1 MSWTS
6 EDLKYKMCKL
16 QEFGILSGLHFFP
29 LIYGI
34 CVICSVHHLICDI
47 CFYNEICEWLPF
59 LFSFLMWAF
68 YDRNSKSSLECYALD
83 ICLRKTWVKIQDAY
97 LNNTVSPTVLE
108 SDARGD
114 GAPYGSLIIHRVV
127 HLCMYV
133 GSSLK
138 KNNKQVQDV
147 MSDLV
152 NQCTRN
158 TLPRVLVR
166 KIVIKVLSFFSFGE
180 TDGISA

>member
-1 MSWTS
+1 MQITRIWHTVR
-6 EDLKYKMCKL
+6 LRL
-16 QEFGILSGLHFFP
+16 FP
-29 LIYGI
+29 LIYRI
-34 CVICSVHHLICDI
+34 CVTCSVKHPIC
-47 CFYNEICEWLPF
+47 NRF
-59 LFSFLMWAF
+59 LQWNLQLASFFIFSFFSVSILWQKFQVQFGA
-68 YDRNSKSSLECYALD
+68 LCYALD
-83 ICLRKTWVKIQDAY
+83 ICLLKSWVKIQDAY

-114 GAPYGSLIIHRVV
+114 GASLCFSHHTSCSTFRT
-127 HLCMYV
+127 YV

-158 TLPRVLVR
+158 TLP
-166 KIVIKVLSFFSFGE
+166 
-180 TDGISA
+180 